1 MKIKSAIFA
10 VSMLAALSGSAANF
24 VFHGNVSG
32 DMLDV
37 ANWYEVSGTPD
48 IWNIPM
54 NDKADYWTF
63 SAATRLPTADGDIVG
78 IARYYYGT
86 DRSQLLL
93 PPSDKYIGVSA
104 SIGKVVIGEG
114 SFRDNTIW
122 IGSDDHAGEDFT
134 LTMDSYGGG
143 SYQHATNNFYVNP
156 DASQNSYSIK
166 VLGVTYLTNDTHNW
180 GSLINGAL
188 DRIEIKDL
196 NLTFQK
202 VFFNTYAKSYYIS
215 GSVNMNYGID
225 EKNDDNTI
233 PANKWTVY
241 VPQNAL
247 TLDEPLIRID
257 GDLKRE
263 DQYNMLSEIVFDFN
277 WDYDDYAPGEY
288 TLLSVG
294 RDIIGFDDGD
304 DGGISIASIDQT
316 KWTLEW
322 KGNDIVLVAVPEPAN
337 VAAVLGALALAAVAY
352 ARRRK

>member
-1 MKIKSAIFA
+1 
-10 VSMLAALSGSAANF
+10 MLAALSGSAANF

-48 IWNIPM
+48 VWSIPI
-54 NDKADYWTF
+54 NNGADWTF
-63 SAATRLPTADGDIVG
+63 SAASRLPTAGDTVG
-78 IARYYYGT
+78 IARYKYGT
-86 DRSQLLL
+86 DSQILL

-114 SFRDNTIW
+114 SSRDNTIW
-122 IGSDDHAGEDFT
+122 IGSDGHAGEDFT

-143 SYQHATNNFYVNP
+143 SYQSAKNNFYVNP

-166 VLGVTYLTNDTHNW
+166 VLGDTYLTNDTHNW
-180 GSLINGAL
+180 GSLTTRAL

-196 NLTFQK
+196 NLVFQS
-202 VFFNTYAKSYYIS
+202 VFFYTYAKSYYIS
-215 GSVNMNYGID
+215 GSVNMNSLTD
-225 EKNDDNTI
+225 SKNDTE
-233 PANKWTVY
+233 PANMWTVY

-247 TLDEPLIRID
+247 TLDAPLIRID

-263 DQYNMLSEIVFDFN
+263 DQFDMLSEIVFDFN
-277 WDYDDYAPGEY
+277 WGYEDYAPGEY

-294 RDIIGFDDGD
+294 GDISGFD
-304 DGGISIASIDQT
+304 DGGISIMGINDI
-316 KWTLEW
+316 KWSLEW
-322 KGNDIVLVAVPEPAN
+322 KGNDLVLVGVPEPAN

>member
-1 MKIKSAIFA
+1 MKIKSSIFA

-48 IWNIPM
+48 VWSIPM
-54 NDKADYWTF
+54 NNGADWTF
-63 SAATRLPTADGDIVG
+63 SAASRLPTAGDTVG

-86 DRSQLLL
+86 DKSQILL
-93 PPSDKYIGVSA
+93 PPPDKYIGVSA

-114 SFRDNTIW
+114 SSRDNTIW
-122 IGSDDHAGEDFT
+122 IGSDGHAGEDFT

-143 SYQHATNNFYVNP
+143 SYQSAKNNFYVNP

-166 VLGVTYLTNDTHNW
+166 VLGDTYLTNDTHNW
-180 GSLINGAL
+180 GSLTTRAL

-196 NLTFQK
+196 NLVFQS
-202 VFFNTYAKSYYIS
+202 VFFYTYAKSYYIS
-215 GSVNMNYGID
+215 GSVNMNSLTD
-225 EKNDDNTI
+225 SKNDTE
-233 PANKWTVY
+233 PANMWTVY

-247 TLDEPLIRID
+247 TLDAPLIRID

-263 DQYNMLSEIVFDFN
+263 DQFDMLSEIVFDFN
-277 WDYDDYAPGEY
+277 WGYEDYAPGEY

-294 RDIIGFDDGD
+294 GDIIGFDDG
-304 DGGISIASIDQT
+304 GISIMGIDET
-316 KWTLEW
+316 KWSLEW
-322 KGNDIVLVAVPEPAN
+322 KGNDLVLVGVPEPAN
-337 VAAVLGALALAAVAY
+337 VAVAFGALALAAVAY

>member
-1 MKIKSAIFA
+1 MKIRSAIVA

-48 IWNIPM
+48 VWSIPM
-54 NDKADYWTF
+54 NNGADWTF
-63 SAATRLPTADGDIVG
+63 SDASRLPTAGDTVG
-78 IARYYYGT
+78 IARYKYGT
-86 DRSQLLL
+86 DSQILL

-114 SFRDNTIW
+114 SSRDNTIW
-122 IGSDDHAGEDFT
+122 IGSDGHAGEDFT

-143 SYQHATNNFYVNP
+143 SYQRAKNNFYVNP

-166 VLGVTYLTNDTHNW
+166 VLGDTYLTNDTHNW
-180 GSLINGAL
+180 GSLTTRAL

-196 NLTFQK
+196 NLVFQS
-202 VFFNTYAKSYYIS
+202 VFFYTYAKSYYIS
-215 GSVNMNYGID
+215 GSVNMNSLTD
-225 EKNDDNTI
+225 SKNDTE
-233 PANKWTVY
+233 PANMWTVY

-247 TLDEPLIRID
+247 TLDAPLIRID

-263 DQYNMLSEIVFDFN
+263 DQFDMLSEIVFDFN
-277 WDYDDYAPGEY
+277 WGYEDYAPGEY

-294 RDIIGFDDGD
+294 GDISGFD
-304 DGGISIASIDQT
+304 DGGISIMGINDI
-316 KWTLEW
+316 KWSLEW
-322 KGNDIVLVAVPEPAN
+322 KGNDLVLVGVPEPAN

>member
-37 ANWYEVSGTPD
+37 ANWYEVSGTPEV
-48 IWNIPM
+48 WSIPM
-54 NDKADYWTF
+54 NGKADWTF
-63 SAATRLPTADGDIVG
+63 SPATSLPAAGDTVG
-78 IARYYYGT
+78 IARYYGT
-86 DRSQLLL
+86 DKSQILL
-93 PPSDKYIGVSA
+93 PPKDKYIGVSA
-104 SIGKVVIGEG
+104 SIGKVIIGEG

-122 IGSDDHAGEDFT
+122 IGSDGHAGEDFT
-134 LTMDSYGGG
+134 LTMDSYSGG
-143 SYQHATNNFYVNP
+143 SYQHAMNNFYVNS

-166 VLGVTYLTNDTHNW
+166 VLGDTYLTNDTHNW
-180 GSLINGAL
+180 GSLFTRAL

-196 NLTFQK
+196 KLTFQK

-215 GSVNMNYGID
+215 GSVNMNYETNSD
-225 EKNDDNTI
+225 NNNNTI

-247 TLDEPLIRID
+247 TLDAPLIRID
-257 GDLKRE
+257 GNLKRA
-263 DQYNMLSEIVFDFN
+263 DQFDMLSEIVFDFN
-277 WDYDDYAPGEY
+277 GDYDDYAPGEY

-294 RDIIGFDDGD
+294 GDITGFD
-304 DGGISIASIDQT
+304 DGGISIMAIDET
-316 KWTLEW
+316 KWSLEW
-322 KGNDIVLVAVPEPAN
+322 KGKDLVLVAVPEPAN

>member
-1 MKIKSAIFA
+1 MKIRSAIFT
-10 VSMLAALSGSAANF
+10 VSMLAALSSSAANF

-48 IWNIPM
+48 VWSIPM
-54 NDKADYWTF
+54 NNGADWTF
-63 SAATRLPTADGDIVG
+63 SAASRLPTAGDTVG
-78 IARYYYGT
+78 IARYKYGT
-86 DRSQLLL
+86 DNQVLFPRL
-93 PPSDKYIGVSA
+93 DKYIGVSA

-114 SFRDNTIW
+114 SSRNNTIW
-122 IGSDDHAGEDFT
+122 IGSDGHAGEDFT

-143 SYQHATNNFYVNP
+143 SYQSATNNFYVNP

-166 VLGVTYLTNDTHNW
+166 VLGDTYLTNDTHNW
-180 GSLINGAL
+180 GSLITRAL

-196 NLTFQK
+196 KLTFQK

-215 GSVNMNYGID
+215 GSVNMNY
-225 EKNDDNTI
+225 ETNAENNNNEI

-247 TLDEPLIRID
+247 TLDAPLIRID
-257 GDLKRE
+257 GNLQRA
-263 DQYNMLSEIVFDFN
+263 DQFDMLSEIVFDFN
-277 WDYDDYAPGEY
+277 WGYEDYAPGEY

-294 RDIIGFDDGD
+294 GDIIGFDDG
-304 DGGISIASIDQT
+304 GISIAGIDET
-316 KWTLEW
+316 KWSLEW
-322 KGNDIVLVAVPEPAN
+322 KGNDLVLVGVPEPAN
-337 VAAVLGALALAAVAY
+337 VAAVLGALALTAVAY

>member
-1 MKIKSAIFA
+1 MTMKIKSAIFA

-48 IWNIPM
+48 VWNIPM
-54 NDKADYWTF
+54 NNGADWTF
-63 SAATRLPTADGDIVG
+63 SAASRLPTAGDTVG
-78 IARYYYGT
+78 IARYKYGT
-86 DRSQLLL
+86 DSQILL
-93 PPSDKYIGVSA
+93 PPLDKYIEVSA

-114 SFRDNTIW
+114 SSRNNTIW
-122 IGSDDHAGEDFT
+122 IGSDGHAGEDFT

-143 SYQHATNNFYVNP
+143 SYQNATNNFYVNT

-166 VLGVTYLTNDTHNW
+166 VLGDTYLTNDTHNW
-180 GSLINGAL
+180 GSLTTRAL

-196 NLTFQK
+196 KLTYQK

-215 GSVNMNYGID
+215 GSVNMNFETD
-225 EKNDDNTI
+225 SNNNDNTI

-247 TLDEPLIRID
+247 TLDAPLIRID
-257 GDLKRE
+257 GNLKRA
-263 DQYNMLSEIVFDFN
+263 DQFDMLSEIVFDFN
-277 WDYDDYAPGEY
+277 WGYEDYAPGEY
-288 TLLSVG
+288 TLISVG
-294 RDIIGFDDGD
+294 GDVVGFDDD
-304 DGGISIASIDQT
+304 DGISIVGISDN
-316 KWTLEW
+316 KWSLEW
-322 KGNDIVLVAVPEPAN
+322 KGNDLVLVGVPEPAN

>member
-1 MKIKSAIFA
+1 
-10 VSMLAALSGSAANF
+10 MLAALSVSAANF

-37 ANWYEVSGTPD
+37 ANWYEVSGTPNV
-48 IWNIPM
+48 WSIPI
-54 NDKADYWTF
+54 NEKADWTF
-63 SAATRLPTADGDIVG
+63 SAASRLPTAGDTVG

-86 DRSQLLL
+86 DKSQILL
-93 PPSDKYIGVSA
+93 PPLDKYIGVSA

-114 SFRDNTIW
+114 TSRNTTIW
-122 IGSDDHAGEDFT
+122 IGSDGHSGEDFT
-134 LTMDSYGGG
+134 LSMDSYGGG
-143 SYQHATNNFYVNP
+143 SYQSAKNNFYVNP

-166 VLGVTYLTNDTHNW
+166 VLGDTYLTNDTHNW
-180 GSLINGAL
+180 GSLITGAL

-196 NLTFQK
+196 KLAFQK

-215 GSVNMNYGID
+215 GSVNMN
-225 EKNDDNTI
+225 NDTDSNNDTE

-257 GDLKRE
+257 GNLKRA
-263 DQYNMLSEIVFDFN
+263 DQYDMLSEIVFDFN
-277 WDYDDYAPGEY
+277 WDYEDYAPGEY

-294 RDIIGFDDGD
+294 GDIIGFDDG
-304 DGGISIASIDQT
+304 GVSILGINDINWSI
-316 KWTLEW
+316 EW
-322 KGNDIVLVAVPEPAN
+322 RGNDLVLVGVPEPE
-337 VAAVLGALALAAVAY
+337 AAAAAFGALALAAAAY

>member
-37 ANWYEVSGTPD
+37 ANWYEVSGTPEV
-48 IWNIPM
+48 WNIPM
-54 NDKADYWTF
+54 NNGADWTF
-63 SAATRLPTADGDIVG
+63 SAASRLPTAGDTVG
-78 IARYYYGT
+78 IARYKYGT
-86 DRSQLLL
+86 DSQILL
-93 PPSDKYIGVSA
+93 PPLEKYIGVSA
-104 SIGKVVIGEG
+104 SIEKVVIGEG
-114 SFRDNTIW
+114 SGRNNTIW
-122 IGSDDHAGEDFT
+122 IGSDGHAGEDFT

-143 SYQHATNNFYVNP
+143 SYQNATNNFYVNP

-166 VLGVTYLTNDTHNW
+166 VLGDTYLTNDTHNW
-180 GSLINGAL
+180 GSLTTRAL

-196 NLTFQK
+196 RLAFQK

-215 GSVNMNYGID
+215 GSVDMNSGTD
-225 EKNDDNTI
+225 EKNDTE
-233 PANKWTVY
+233 PANKWTVF

-263 DQYNMLSEIVFDFN
+263 DQFDMLSEIVFDFN
-277 WDYDDYAPGEY
+277 GDYDDYAPGEY
-288 TLLSVG
+288 MLLSVG
-294 RDIIGFDDGD
+294 GDIIGFGD
-304 DGGISIASIDQT
+304 DGISGISIAAIDET
-316 KWTLEW
+316 KWTWKW
-322 KGNDIVLVAVPEPAN
+322 KGNDFFLVPVPEPAN

>member
-48 IWNIPM
+48 VWNIPM
-54 NDKADYWTF
+54 NNGADWTF
-63 SAATRLPTADGDIVG
+63 SAASRLPTAGDTVG
-78 IARYYYGT
+78 IAKYKYGT
-86 DRSQLLL
+86 DDQILL
-93 PPSDKYIGVSA
+93 PPVEKYIGVSA

-114 SFRDNTIW
+114 NARNNTIW
-122 IGSDDHAGEDFT
+122 IGSEGHVGEDFT
-134 LTMDSYGGG
+134 LTMDSYSGG
-143 SYQHATNNFYVNP
+143 SYQNATNNFYVNP

-166 VLGVTYLTNDTHNW
+166 VLGDTYLTNDTHNW
-180 GSLINGAL
+180 GSLTTRAL

-196 NLTFQK
+196 KLTYQK

-215 GSVNMNYGID
+215 GSVNMNYETND
-225 EKNDDNTI
+225 ENNNNAT

-247 TLDEPLIRID
+247 TLDAPLIRID
-257 GDLKRE
+257 GNLKRA
-263 DQYNMLSEIVFDFN
+263 DQFDMLSEIVFDFN
-277 WDYDDYAPGEY
+277 WGYEDYAPGEY
-288 TLLSVG
+288 TLISVG
-294 RDIIGFDDGD
+294 GDVVGFDDD
-304 DGGISIASIDQT
+304 DGISIVGISDN
-316 KWTLEW
+316 KWSLEW
-322 KGNDIVLVAVPEPAN
+322 KGKDLVLVGVPEPAN

-352 ARRRK
+352 AKRRK

>member
-48 IWNIPM
+48 VWNIPI
-54 NDKADYWTF
+54 NNGSDWEF
-63 SAATRLPTADGDIVG
+63 SAASRLPTAGDTVG
-78 IARYYYGT
+78 IAKYKYGT
-86 DRSQLLL
+86 DDQILL
-93 PPSDKYIGVSA
+93 PPVEKYIGVSA

-114 SFRDNTIW
+114 NARNNTIW
-122 IGSDDHAGEDFT
+122 IGSEGHVGEDFT
-134 LTMDSYGGG
+134 LTMDSYSGG
-143 SYQHATNNFYVNP
+143 SYQNATNNFYVNP

-166 VLGVTYLTNDTHNW
+166 VLGDTYLTNDTHNW
-180 GSLINGAL
+180 GSLTTRAL

-196 NLTFQK
+196 KLTYQK

-215 GSVNMNYGID
+215 GSVNMNF
-225 EKNDDNTI
+225 EKDDKNNDNTI
-233 PANKWTVY
+233 PANKWTVC

-247 TLDEPLIRID
+247 TLDAPLIRID
-257 GDLKRE
+257 GNLERA
-263 DQYNMLSEIVFDFN
+263 DQYDMLSEIVFDFN
-277 WDYDDYAPGEY
+277 WGYEDYAPGEY
-288 TLLSVG
+288 TLISVG
-294 RDIIGFDDGD
+294 GDITGFD
-304 DGGISIASIDQT
+304 DGGISIMGINDI
-316 KWTLEW
+316 KWSLEW
-322 KGNDIVLVAVPEPAN
+322 KGNDLVLVGVPEPAN

>member
-1 MKIKSAIFA
+1 MKIKNAIFA

-32 DMLDV
+32 DMLNL

-48 IWNIPM
+48 VWSIPM
-54 NDKADYWTF
+54 NNGADWTF
-63 SAATRLPTADGDIVG
+63 SDASRLPTAGDTVG
-78 IARYYYGT
+78 IARYKYGT
-86 DRSQLLL
+86 DSQILL

-114 SFRDNTIW
+114 SSRDNTIW
-122 IGSDDHAGEDFT
+122 IGSDGHAGEDFT

-143 SYQHATNNFYVNP
+143 SYQSAKNNFYVNP

-166 VLGVTYLTNDTHNW
+166 VLGDTYLTNDTHNW
-180 GSLINGAL
+180 GSLTTRAL

-196 NLTFQK
+196 NLVFQS
-202 VFFNTYAKSYYIS
+202 VFFYTYAKSYYIS
-215 GSVNMNYGID
+215 GSVNMNSLTD
-225 EKNDDNTI
+225 SKNDTE
-233 PANKWTVY
+233 PANMWTVY

-247 TLDEPLIRID
+247 TLDAPLIRID

-263 DQYNMLSEIVFDFN
+263 DQFDMLSEIVFDFN
-277 WDYDDYAPGEY
+277 WGYEDYAPGEY

-294 RDIIGFDDGD
+294 GDISGFD
-304 DGGISIASIDQT
+304 DGGISIMGINDI
-316 KWTLEW
+316 KWSLEW
-322 KGNDIVLVAVPEPAN
+322 KGNDLVLVGVPEPAN

>member
-48 IWNIPM
+48 VWSIPM
-54 NDKADYWTF
+54 NEKGDYWTF
-63 SAATRLPTADGDIVG
+63 SAASRLPTAGDTVG

-104 SIGKVVIGEG
+104 SIGKVIIGEG

-122 IGSDDHAGEDFT
+122 IGSDGHAGEDFT
-134 LTMDSYGGG
+134 LTMDSYSGG
-143 SYQHATNNFYVNP
+143 SYQHATNNFYVNS

-166 VLGVTYLTNDTHNW
+166 VLGDTYLTNDTHNW
-180 GSLINGAL
+180 GRLNSRAL

-196 NLTFQK
+196 KLTYQK
-202 VFFNTYAKSYYIS
+202 VFFNTCAKSYYIS
-215 GSVNMNYGID
+215 GSVNMNYETND
-225 EKNDDNTI
+225 ENNNNTI

-247 TLDEPLIRID
+247 TLDAPLIRID
-257 GDLKRE
+257 GNLKRA
-263 DQYNMLSEIVFDFN
+263 DQFDMLSEIVFDFN
-277 WDYDDYAPGEY
+277 WGYEDYAPGEY
-288 TLLSVG
+288 TLISVG
-294 RDIIGFDDGD
+294 GDITGFDDD
-304 DGGISIASIDQT
+304 GISIVGISDN
-316 KWTLEW
+316 KWSLEW
-322 KGNDIVLVAVPEPAN
+322 KGKDLVLVGVPEPAN

>member
-1 MKIKSAIFA
+1 
-10 VSMLAALSGSAANF
+10 MLAALSGSAANF

-32 DMLDV
+32 NMLDV

-48 IWNIPM
+48 VWSIPM
-54 NDKADYWTF
+54 NNGADWTF
-63 SAATRLPTADGDIVG
+63 SDASRLPTAGDTVG
-78 IARYYYGT
+78 IARYKYGT
-86 DRSQLLL
+86 DSQILL

-114 SFRDNTIW
+114 SSRDNTIW
-122 IGSDDHAGEDFT
+122 IGSDGHAGEDFT

-143 SYQHATNNFYVNP
+143 SYQSAKNNFYVNP

-166 VLGVTYLTNDTHNW
+166 VLGDTYLTNDTHNW
-180 GSLINGAL
+180 GSLTTRAL

-196 NLTFQK
+196 NLVFQS
-202 VFFNTYAKSYYIS
+202 VFFYTYAKSYYIS
-215 GSVNMNYGID
+215 GSVNMNSLTD
-225 EKNDDNTI
+225 SKNDTE
-233 PANKWTVY
+233 PANMWTVY

-247 TLDEPLIRID
+247 TLDAPLIRID

-263 DQYNMLSEIVFDFN
+263 DQFDMLSEIVFDFN
-277 WDYDDYAPGEY
+277 WGYEDYAPGEY

-294 RDIIGFDDGD
+294 GDISGFD
-304 DGGISIASIDQT
+304 DGGISIMGINDI
-316 KWTLEW
+316 KWSLEW
-322 KGNDIVLVAVPEPAN
+322 KGNDLVLVGVPEPAN